1 MNNQNGNGRT
11 SGRDVFL
18 IIGLVSIVSCCGF
31 PILGEL
37 SRRLE
42 AAGKTDQKSP
52 GVVAPATQNSML
64 NFMKQYS
71 EQAIRQTYP
80 GATIVFGEMSQGQE
94 DYGRTGVSKKVI
106 TLRGTLKM
114 YGTANE
120 IERTWTT
127 TFVGLNNATWI
138 KAVCQLDEASFG
150 NTFKEERIEKPSVWV
165 D

>member
-11 SGRDVFL
+11 SCRDIAL
-18 IIGLVSIVSCCGF
+18 IIGLTSIVSCCGF
-31 PILGEL
+31 PLLAECK
-37 SRRLE
+37 RN
-42 AAGKTDQKSP
+42 KTDNKSP
-52 GVVAPATQNSML
+52 GAVVPVTKNNL
-64 NFMKQYS
+64 FDFMKQYS

-80 GATIVFGEMSQGQE
+80 GATIVCGEMSQGQE

-106 TLRGTLKM
+106 QLRGTLKM

-127 TFVGLNNATWI
+127 TFVGLKNADWI
-138 KAVCQLDEASFG
+138 KATCQLDEATFG
-150 NTFKEERIEKPSVWV
+150 NTFKEERIEKPSFWV